1 MHGVEDS
8 GRTRDFAQVR
18 AQSAVL
24 PYTPAMSKVHPF
36 DRYADFTDVAVLKEA
51 SDKPLRKSMRVNTLK
66 ISVEQFTDWGKKKAW
81 QMTPVP
87 WCKEAFY
94 IDRENREEALG
105 KDLLHLLGAAY
116 MQEAASMLPVEL
128 LDPQPG
134 ETILDMS
141 AAPGSKSTQVAARL
155 QGRGL
160 VICNDIQE
168 KRLWT
173 LKTALHRSGAWNTI
187 VTRKVGQW
195 FSKQMTEKFD
205 RVLCDA
211 PCTAQGTARKDSD
224 ALDFCGPENIGKM
237 AKLQRE
243 LLEAAI
249 DATKVGGI
257 IVYSTCTLTPEENE
271 EAVSSMLRRFPD
283 QLEVVDPRTIDPKF
297 ECLQK
302 GIEDSE
308 LVQRLLGFEKPFP
321 VVRLWPQTYDTEG
334 FFCAV
339 LRKLKPTRHP
349 IDLPPVHFQEEEM
362 PAARMR
368 EWAAKL
374 EETYGTSF
382 LQEGDR
388 LFERGELLLLTSQ
401 DVAKFRM
408 PVADYALGIPF
419 GKKVDGT
426 RIRLDHDIAVFRGNL
441 ATKNVTDISEETLNL
456 LLDGKDATCD
466 ESLRGDVI
474 LRFQNMA
481 VGIGLAKEGHLK
493 NRLPRW
499 IVQKS

>member
-1 MHGVEDS
+1 M
-8 GRTRDFAQVR
+8 A
-18 AQSAVL
+18 
-24 PYTPAMSKVHPF
+24 HPF
-36 DRYADFTDVAVLKEA
+36 DRYSAFTDVALLKEM

-66 ISVEQFTDWGKKKAW
+66 ITVEDFTKWGNEKGW

-87 WCKEAFY
+87 WCAEAFY
-94 IDRENREEALG
+94 IDRENREQALG

-128 LDPQPG
+128 LNPQSG

-141 AAPGSKSTQVAARL
+141 AAPGSKSTQVAAKL

-160 VICNDIQE
+160 VVCNDIQE

-173 LKTALHRSGAWNTI
+173 LKTALHRSGAWNNI

-195 FSKQMTEKFD
+195 FSKHMTERFD

-271 EAVSSMLRRFPD
+271 EVILSMLRKFPD
-283 QLEVVDPRTIDPKF
+283 QVEVVDPRTSGQWTADSGQWMEKAIQDS
-297 ECLQK
+297 LVVQDWIQK
-302 GIEDSE
+302 QGNYPLSTI
-308 LVQRLLGFEKPFP
+308 RYPLL
-321 VVRLWPQTYDTEG
+321 RLWPQTYDTEG

-339 LRKLKPTRHP
+339 LRKIKPTRHP
-349 IDLPPVHFQEEEM
+349 IDIPPVRFQEEEL
-362 PAARMR
+362 PAARLR
-368 EWAAKL
+368 DWGKIL
-374 EETYGTSF
+374 EGEYGTNF
-382 LQEGDR
+382 MDENDR
-388 LFERGELLLLTSQ
+388 LFQRGELLLLTNK
-401 DVAKFRM
+401 DVAAFRM

-419 GKKVDGT
+419 GKIVEPAK
-426 RIRLDHDIAVFRGNL
+426 RMRMDHDIIAFRGAR
-441 ATKNVTDISEETLNL
+441 ATETITEIDQATLDL

-466 ESLRGDVI
+466 PSLSGDVVLI
-474 LRFQNMA
+474 FKGMPIG
-481 VGIGLAKEGHLK
+481 VGLAKQGTLK